1 MNDHQQTTLSDIGLP
16 VGSAHGLHDIAY
28 NAPSRTLVAVLRSLR
43 FVEPE
48 DLRVFVRRVDEG
60 AYREV
65 VLPDE
70 LASVSDIVTCSE
82 TSEAYMNVMKWS
94 DASRTSAD
102 FFGHFRLLLPEG
114 VLHRLPDPF
123 DPHDPD
129 TSMFIWQLVGP
140 SSDARELHVIVGR
153 PAAVA
158 IPPEIGYRMGY
169 YLAALSVETGA
180 LSTIAELPAIV
191 A

>member
-1 MNDHQQTTLSDIGLP
+1 M
-16 VGSAHGLHDIAY
+16 
-28 NAPSRTLVAVLRSLR
+28 
-43 FVEPE
+43 EPE

-94 DASRTSAD
+94 DASRMSAS
-102 FFGHFRLLLPEG
+102 FFGLVRLSLPDGALQRLPE
-114 VLHRLPDPF
+114 PF
-123 DPHDPD
+123 DPVDAD
-129 TSMFIWQLVGP
+129 TRMFVSKLVGP
-140 SSDARELHVIVGR
+140 SSGGREVHAIVGR
-153 PAAVA
+153 PIAVA
-158 IPPEIGYRMGY
+158 IPPEHGYRMGY
-169 YLAALSVETGA
+169 FLVTINVETGA
-180 LSTIAELPAIV
+180 LDTISEVPAIV